1 MPDKSIETVLAEHT
15 DRLMALPGVNGTGQG
30 LHKGQPCVL
39 VLVVSSSPE
48 LERQVP
54 STLDGYPVRIE
65 ALGEVRPLE
74 ENAP

>member
-74 ENAP
+74 DDAP